1 MGILAKL
8 RGYCANATSNCPGQT
23 DASAFQWSPAGEPAW
38 SVWTNVDFAAC
49 MAMDTS
55 PPPSSDSA
63 VEHSRRRTDE
73 PLLSIA
79 AVERETGLGKDT
91 LRAWE
96 RRYGFPVPQRDGS
109 GVRGYPRA
117 LVDRLALIRRAL
129 LAGER
134 PGRLLA
140 LPPEQLDA
148 VLADIAVRAPPHPRR
163 AAGPPVLDVDEGIV
177 TLRAGGAD
185 ALRHWLT
192 LGLARTGLASF
203 VVDGVAPM
211 TAAVGDAWVD
221 GRVAVYEEHLYSE
234 AVQAVLRSAMLPFQ
248 AGLEARAPRVLL
260 TTVPGEAHG
269 LGLLMA
275 EVLMTLQACRCLS
288 LGTQTPIA
296 DIAAATLAHRID
308 VVALSF
314 SESLPAAS
322 TLPALTELRAR
333 LPADVTVW
341 AGGGSPALRGLQVA
355 GVRVIGRLPEI
366 DQAIADWRR
375 DPRQA
380 AV

>member
-1 MGILAKL
+1 M
-8 RGYCANATSNCPGQT
+8 S
-23 DASAFQWSPAGEPAW
+23 
-38 SVWTNVDFAAC
+38 
-49 MAMDTS
+49 MDTS

-63 VEHSRRRTDE
+63 VEHVRRRRTGE

-96 RRYGFPVPQRDGS
+96 RRYGFPVPERDGA

-117 LVDRLALIRRAL
+117 LVDRLVLIRRAL

-140 LPPEQLDA
+140 LPPERLDA
-148 VLADIAVRAPPHPRR
+148 VLADIAARAPPHPRP
-163 AAGPPVLDVDEGIV
+163 AAAPAVLDVEEGIAK
-177 TLRAGGAD
+177 LRAGGSE

-203 VVDGVAPM
+203 VVDGIAPM
-211 TAAVGDAWVD
+211 TVAVGDAWVD
-221 GRVAVYEEHLYSE
+221 GRVAVFEEHLYSE

-275 EVLMTLQACRCLS
+275 EALMTLQACRCLS
-288 LGTQTPIA
+288 LGTQTPVA
-296 DIAAATLAHRID
+296 DIVAAALAHRID

-314 SESLPAAS
+314 SEGLPAAS
-322 TLPALTELRAR
+322 ALPALTELRAR
-333 LPADVTVW
+333 LPGNVAIW
-341 AGGGSPALRGLQVA
+341 AGGGAAALRGLQVA
-355 GVRVIGRLPEI
+355 GIRVIGRLADI
-366 DQAIADWRR
+366 DQAIGEWRA
-375 DPRQA
+375 DPRQGA
-380 AV
+380 D

>member
-1 MGILAKL
+1 MALGLAVGAVCL
-8 RGYCANATSNCPGQT
+8 DEYECQGSH
-23 DASAFQWSPAGEPAW
+23 
-38 SVWTNVDFAAC
+38 
-49 MAMDTS
+49 AMDTS
-55 PPPSSDSA
+55 APPVPDSA
-63 VEHSRRRTDE
+63 AELSGRCADE

-96 RRYGFPVPQRDGS
+96 RRYGFPVPQRDAAGI
-109 GVRGYPRA
+109 RGYPRA

-140 LPPEQLDA
+140 LPPERLDA
-148 VLADIAVRAPPHPRR
+148 LLAEIANRPPGRLPVQVDGR
-163 AAGPPVLDVDEGIV
+163 PPVLDVTEGLIA
-177 TLRAGGAD
+177 LRAGGPE

-192 LGLARTGLASF
+192 LALARSGLADF
-203 VVDGVAPM
+203 VVQGIAPLTVAI
-211 TAAVGDAWVD
+211 GQAWVD

-248 AGLEARAPRVLL
+248 AGLEARAPRILL

-275 EVLMTLQACRCLS
+275 EALMTLQACRCLS
-288 LGTQTPIA
+288 LGTQTPLA
-296 DIAAATLAHRID
+296 DIVAAARAHEID

-314 SESLPAAS
+314 SESLSAS
-322 TLPALTELRAR
+322 QALPALAELRAS
-333 LPADVTVW
+333 LPASVTIWV
-341 AGGGSPALRGLQVA
+341 GGGSSALRG
-355 GVRVIGRLPEI
+355 VRSSGIRVMTRLVEIGE
-366 DQAIADWRR
+366 AIAEWRH
-375 DPRQA
+375 A
-380 AV
+380 AGAGPG